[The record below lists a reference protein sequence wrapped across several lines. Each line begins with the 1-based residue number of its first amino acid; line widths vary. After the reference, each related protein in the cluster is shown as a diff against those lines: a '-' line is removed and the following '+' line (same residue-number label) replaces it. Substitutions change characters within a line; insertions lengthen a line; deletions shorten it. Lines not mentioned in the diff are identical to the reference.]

1 MEEIEPNL
9 EQDECPDC
17 TREKNEYDYH
27 EPTLLQQEIRDAVS
41 EAVNDALIDEMYRS
55 E

>member
-9 EQDECPDC
+9 EQDKCPGC
-17 TREKNEYDYH
+17 TCEKAYDLH
-27 EPTLLQQEIRDAVS
+27 ELILLQQEIRDAVS
-41 EAVNDALIDEMYRS
+41 EAVNDALIDEMYLS